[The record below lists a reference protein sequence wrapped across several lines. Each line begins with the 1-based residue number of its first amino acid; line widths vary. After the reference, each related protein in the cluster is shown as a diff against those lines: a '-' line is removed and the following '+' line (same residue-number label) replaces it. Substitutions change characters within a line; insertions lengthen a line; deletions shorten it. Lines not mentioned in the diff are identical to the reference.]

1 MQAINWKM
9 KKTVNQ
15 LGEKDKLEIK
25 KVRKQSTKRARKA
38 SWKSKNRENS
48 QPRGRERQAGNQ
60 KIEKTVNQEGEKGK
74 LEIKK
79 LRKQSTKRARKASW
93 KLKNWKNSQPRGREK
108 QAGNQKMKKTVNQ
121 EGKWSKLCLA
131 VACCMREYERICLVR
146 FDKFEKKC

>member
-1 MQAINWKM
+1 MLKFKYARH
-9 KKTVNQ
+9 
-15 LGEKDKLEIK
+15 KL
-25 KVRKQSTKRARKA
+25 
-38 SWKSKNRENS
+38 KNEENS
-48 QPRGRERQAGNQ
+48 QPVRREKQAGNQ
-60 KIEKTVNQEGEKGK
+60 KIVKTVNQEGEKSK
-74 LEIKK
+74 LEIEK

-93 KLKNWKNSQPRGREK
+93 KLKNWKNSQPRGRER